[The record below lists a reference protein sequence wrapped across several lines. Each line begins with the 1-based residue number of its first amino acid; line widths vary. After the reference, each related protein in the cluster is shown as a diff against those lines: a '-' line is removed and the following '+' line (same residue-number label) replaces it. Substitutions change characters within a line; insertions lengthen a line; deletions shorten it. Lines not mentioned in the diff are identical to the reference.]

1 MPELGV
7 CSDTLVKHTLS
18 VAIHNK
24 AQQHSAGGTNNPP
37 AGDPAQT
44 PGQKSPSR
52 TESPTRRTES
62 GSFLP
67 VLACNPPPQGLEAGG
82 VPAPHDA
89 DAGQADAH
97 LALSAGPQPEEGPQV
112 QRHGQGNLRARRCGV
127 RGR

>member
-1 MPELGV
+1 MPELGLRR
-7 CSDTLVKHTLS
+7 DTLVKHTLS
-18 VAIHNK
+18 VVIDNK

-37 AGDPAQT
+37 RGGPCTDT
-44 PGQKSPSR
+44 GQKSPSR

-67 VLACNPPPQGLEAGG
+67 VLACNPAPQGLEAGG

-89 DAGQADAH
+89 DAGQADTH